1 MVRTMFTVVRRNE
14 VIGLSVL
21 RDLFKFVRIFL
32 QRSITKERIE
42 RKTKMVEN
50 IMTRLR
56 EIVEVNVW

>member
-14 VIGLSVL
+14 VFGLSVL

-56 EIVEVNVW
+56 EIVEVNVR

>member
-14 VIGLSVL
+14 VVGLSVL

-50 IMTRLR
+50 IMTRLS
-56 EIVEVNVW
+56 EIVEVNVR

>member
-42 RKTKMVEN
+42 RKTKIVEN

-56 EIVEVNVW
+56 EIVEVNVR

>member
-1 MVRTMFTVVRRNE
+1 MMFTVVRRNE
-14 VIGLSVL
+14 VFGLSVL

-56 EIVEVNVW
+56 EIVEVNVR

>member
-1 MVRTMFTVVRRNE
+1 MVRRNE
-14 VIGLSVL
+14 VFGLSVL

-56 EIVEVNVW
+56 EIVEVNVR

>member
-14 VIGLSVL
+14 VVGLSVL

>member
-1 MVRTMFTVVRRNE
+1 MVRTMFSVVRRNE

-50 IMTRLR
+50 IMTRLS
-56 EIVEVNVW
+56 EIVEVNVR

>member
-14 VIGLSVL
+14 IVGLSVL

-56 EIVEVNVW
+56 EIVEVNVR

>member
-56 EIVEVNVW
+56 EIVEVNVR

>member
-14 VIGLSVL
+14 VVGLSVL

-56 EIVEVNVW
+56 EIVEVNVR

>member
-1 MVRTMFTVVRRNE
+1 MMFTVVRRNE

-50 IMTRLR
+50 IMTRLS
-56 EIVEVNVW
+56 EIVEVNVR